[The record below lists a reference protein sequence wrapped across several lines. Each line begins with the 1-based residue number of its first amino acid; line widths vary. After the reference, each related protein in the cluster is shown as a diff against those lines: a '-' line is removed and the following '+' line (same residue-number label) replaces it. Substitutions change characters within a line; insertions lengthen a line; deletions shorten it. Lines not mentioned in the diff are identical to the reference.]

1 MAAAAMPELGE
12 SLDPWTEDDPE
23 NFDLDGFAAEFY
35 GDASER
41 RMRHLR
47 DQLSSLRDLAESEQ
61 RQNVFAHYESFI
73 RVSREISRLQGQ
85 VGKLR
90 EMVQVPSDVVETL
103 VADARSHQDDADE
116 DEDEASE
123 TLRRAEERA
132 VASARAVTGGG
143 VDGTLGTLGSRRR
156 ADDLVGDDGVATG
169 DARRAA
175 KLRDQ
180 LEESL
185 SGREVFAALEA
196 IEEGTRLLRSMR
208 DDVAARGGGRRGKVS
223 SRTFGGNEEAK
234 RGAPAGGRPDGRPDR
249 VATVS
254 TVHRTPPA
262 RSGSPSLGETRANP
276 LFAATRHR
284 TAAATAPG
292 DEAATAP
299 GDDSNGDDWNGDD
312 ASDEPA
318 AIENLARALAESK
331 RTALD
336 ALMDTLVDPHETK
349 ARRDAAADSLR
360 RAGASAAAARHVSDA
375 ELAAARSETRRLAL
389 QTEDDKTGF
398 ALEACEATFRALRA
412 AFVHARDRDVDDS
425 EGGAEDGAE
434 GGAEGVAFIAERVR
448 DETSRLLDLVAERSL
463 GRWERAASLPE
474 ACAAVLACVR
484 HVDAFV
490 ADAASS
496 SPHGPR
502 HRGGPS
508 IADGLVDAAQAHPG
522 INGAMKRVLDAAT
535 EAFIADDGETDGAGS
550 SGGWIDAGERWLETH
565 AWEDLRTLCELGV
578 AD

>member
-103 VADARSHQDDADE
+103 VADARSHQDDAHE
-116 DEDEASE
+116 DEDEASA

-132 VASARAVTGGG
+132 VASARAVTDGG
-143 VDGTLGTLGSRRR
+143 VDGTLGTLGGRRR

-208 DDVAARGGGRRGKVS
+208 DDVAARGGGRRGKT
-223 SRTFGGNEEAK
+223 SRTFGGDEDAK
-234 RGAPAGGRPDGRPDR
+234 REAPEGGRPDR
-249 VATVS
+249 VASVS
-254 TVHRTPPA
+254 TVDRTPREP

-284 TAAATAPG
+284 ATTTPVTTPVT
-292 DEAATAP
+292 ATAP
-299 GDDSNGDDWNGDD
+299 GDDSNDDSNGDT
-312 ASDEPA
+312 AGAEPA
-318 AIENLARALAESK
+318 AIQNLARALAESR

-360 RAGASAAAARHVSDA
+360 RAGASAAAARRVADA
-375 ELAAARSETRRLAL
+375 ELATARSETKRLAE
-389 QTEDDKTGF
+389 TEKGAGF
-398 ALEACEATFRALRA
+398 ALEACEATFRALRV
-412 AFVHARDRDVDDS
+412 AFVHVDDV
-425 EGGAEDGAE
+425 DGAE
-434 GGAEGVAFIAERVR
+434 GGADGAEGDAEGAAFIAERVR
-448 DETSRLLDLVAERSL
+448 DETSRLLHLVAERSL
-463 GRWERAASLPE
+463 GRWERAASLSE

-490 ADAASS
+490 ADASS
-496 SPHGPR
+496 SPR
-502 HRGGPS
+502 RGGAS
-508 IADGLVDAAQAHPG
+508 IAEGLLDAARAHPG

-535 EAFIADDGETDGAGS
+535 EAFIADDGETDGVGS

>member
-116 DEDEASE
+116 DEDEASA

-132 VASARAVTGGG
+132 VASARAVTDGG
-143 VDGTLGTLGSRRR
+143 VDGTLGTLGGRRR

-208 DDVAARGGGRRGKVS
+208 DDVAARGGGRRGKT
-223 SRTFGGNEEAK
+223 SRTFGGDEDAK
-234 RGAPAGGRPDGRPDR
+234 REAPEGGRPEGRPDR
-249 VATVS
+249 VASVS
-254 TVHRTPPA
+254 TVDRTPPS

-284 TAAATAPG
+284 TATTPATG

-299 GDDSNGDDWNGDD
+299 GDDSNGDDSNGDG
-312 ASDEPA
+312 
-318 AIENLARALAESK
+318 RATS
-331 RTALD
+331 R
-336 ALMDTLVDPHETK
+336 
-349 ARRDAAADSLR
+349 
-360 RAGASAAAARHVSDA
+360 
-375 ELAAARSETRRLAL
+375 RRL
-389 QTEDDKTGF
+389 KIW
-398 ALEACEATFRALRA
+398 R
-412 AFVHARDRDVDDS
+412 
-425 EGGAEDGAE
+425 
-434 GGAEGVAFIAERVR
+434 
-448 DETSRLLDLVAERSL
+448 
-463 GRWERAASLPE
+463 GRWP
-474 ACAAVLACVR
+474 
-484 HVDAFV
+484 
-490 ADAASS
+490 
-496 SPHGPR
+496 SPNGPR
-502 HRGGPS
+502 WTP
-508 IADGLVDAAQAHPG
+508 
-522 INGAMKRVLDAAT
+522 
-535 EAFIADDGETDGAGS
+535 
-550 SGGWIDAGERWLETH
+550 
-565 AWEDLRTLCELGV
+565 
-578 AD
+578 

>member
-103 VADARSHQDDADE
+103 VADARSHQDDAHE
-116 DEDEASE
+116 DEDEASA

-132 VASARAVTGGG
+132 VASARAVTDGG
-143 VDGTLGTLGSRRR
+143 VDGTLGTLGGRRR

-208 DDVAARGGGRRGKVS
+208 DDVAARGGGRRGKT
-223 SRTFGGNEEAK
+223 SRTFGGDEDAK
-234 RGAPAGGRPDGRPDR
+234 REAPEGGRPERRPD
-249 VATVS
+249 S
-254 TVHRTPPA
+254 TVDRTPREP

-284 TAAATAPG
+284 AATTPVTTPVT
-292 DEAATAP
+292 ATAP
-299 GDDSNGDDWNGDD
+299 GDDSNDDSNGDT
-312 ASDEPA
+312 AGAEPA
-318 AIENLARALAESK
+318 AIQNLARALAES
-331 RTALD
+331 RRIALD

-360 RAGASAAAARHVSDA
+360 RAGASAAAARRVADA
-375 ELAAARSETRRLAL
+375 ELATARSETKRLAE
-389 QTEDDKTGF
+389 TEKGAGF
-398 ALEACEATFRALRA
+398 ALEACEATFRALRV
-412 AFVHARDRDVDDS
+412 AFVHVDDV
-425 EGGAEDGAE
+425 EGADGGADGAE
-434 GGAEGVAFIAERVR
+434 GGAEGAAFIAERVR
-448 DETSRLLDLVAERSL
+448 DETSRLLHLVAERSL
-463 GRWERAASLPE
+463 GRWERAASLSE

-484 HVDAFV
+484 HVDAFI
-490 ADAASS
+490 ADASS
-496 SPHGPR
+496 SR
-502 HRGGPS
+502 RRGGAS
-508 IADGLVDAAQAHPG
+508 IAEGLLDAVQAHPG
-522 INGAMKRVLDAAT
+522 INGAMKRVFSMRARFQTAYTSASRD
-535 EAFIADDGETDGAGS
+535 S
-550 SGGWIDAGERWLETH
+550 SFGTS
-565 AWEDLRTLCELGV
+565 
-578 AD
+578 

>member
-103 VADARSHQDDADE
+103 VADARSHQDDAHE
-116 DEDEASE
+116 DEDEASA

-132 VASARAVTGGG
+132 VASARAVTDGG
-143 VDGTLGTLGSRRR
+143 VDGTLGTLGGRRR

-208 DDVAARGGGRRGKVS
+208 DDVAARGGGRRGKT
-223 SRTFGGNEEAK
+223 SRTFGGTK
-234 RGAPAGGRPDGRPDR
+234 MRRGRRRKEDARIASRAFPPSIRPRRSRGR
-249 VATVS
+249 V
-254 TVHRTPPA
+254 PP
-262 RSGSPSLGETRANP
+262 RSGRRARTR
-276 LFAATRHR
+276 
-284 TAAATAPG
+284 
-292 DEAATAP
+292 
-299 GDDSNGDDWNGDD
+299 S
-312 ASDEPA
+312 S
-318 AIENLARALAESK
+318 
-331 RTALD
+331 
-336 ALMDTLVDPHETK
+336 
-349 ARRDAAADSLR
+349 RRRVTGRRRRPLR
-360 RAGASAAAARHVSDA
+360 RPS
-375 ELAAARSETRRLAL
+375 RRRRPV
-389 QTEDDKTGF
+389 TIRT
-398 ALEACEATFRALRA
+398 
-412 AFVHARDRDVDDS
+412 
-425 EGGAEDGAE
+425 
-434 GGAEGVAFIAERVR
+434 
-448 DETSRLLDLVAERSL
+448 TSRLRFKIWR
-463 GRWERAASLPE
+463 GRWR
-474 ACAAVLACVR
+474 
-484 HVDAFV
+484 
-490 ADAASS
+490 
-496 SPHGPR
+496 SPGGPR
-502 HRGGPS
+502 WTP
-508 IADGLVDAAQAHPG
+508 
-522 INGAMKRVLDAAT
+522 
-535 EAFIADDGETDGAGS
+535 
-550 SGGWIDAGERWLETH
+550 
-565 AWEDLRTLCELGV
+565 
-578 AD
+578 

>member
-103 VADARSHQDDADE
+103 VADARSHQDDAHE
-116 DEDEASE
+116 DEDEASA

-132 VASARAVTGGG
+132 VASARAVTDGG
-143 VDGTLGTLGSRRR
+143 VDGTLGTLGGRRR
-156 ADDLVGDDGVATG
+156 ADDIVGDDGVATG

-208 DDVAARGGGRRGKVS
+208 DDVAARGGGRRGKT
-223 SRTFGGNEEAK
+223 SRTFGGDEDAK
-234 RGAPAGGRPDGRPDR
+234 REAPEGGRPDR
-249 VATVS
+249 VASVS
-254 TVHRTPPA
+254 TVDRTPEEP

-276 LFAATRHR
+276 LFAATRQR
-284 TAAATAPG
+284 ATTTPVTTPVT
-292 DEAATAP
+292 ATAP
-299 GDDSNGDDWNGDD
+299 GDDSNDDSNGDT
-312 ASDEPA
+312 AGAEPA
-318 AIENLARALAESK
+318 AIQNLARALAES
-331 RTALD
+331 RRIALD

-360 RAGASAAAARHVSDA
+360 RAGASAAAARRVADA
-375 ELAAARSETRRLAL
+375 ELATARSETKRLAE
-389 QTEDDKTGF
+389 TEKGAGF
-398 ALEACEATFRALRA
+398 ALEACEATFRALRV
-412 AFVHARDRDVDDS
+412 AFVHVDDVEGA
-425 EGGAEDGAE
+425 EGGADGAE
-434 GGAEGVAFIAERVR
+434 GGAEGAAFIAERVR
-448 DETSRLLDLVAERSL
+448 DETSRLLHLVAERSL
-463 GRWERAASLPE
+463 GRWERAASLSE

-484 HVDAFV
+484 HVDAFI
-490 ADAASS
+490 ADASS
-496 SPHGPR
+496 SR
-502 HRGGPS
+502 RRGGAS
-508 IADGLVDAAQAHPG
+508 IAEGLLDAVQAHPG

-535 EAFIADDGETDGAGS
+535 EAFIADDGETDGVGS

>member
-116 DEDEASE
+116 DEDETSE

-208 DDVAARGGGRRGKVS
+208 DDVAARGGGRRGKT
-223 SRTFGGNEEAK
+223 SRTFGGDEDAK
-234 RGAPAGGRPDGRPDR
+234 REAPEGGRPDR
-249 VATVS
+249 VASVS
-254 TVHRTPPA
+254 TVDRTPQEP

-284 TAAATAPG
+284 ATTTPVTTPVTATATG
-292 DEAATAP
+292 DDSN
-299 GDDSNGDDWNGDD
+299 DDSNGDTAG
-312 ASDEPA
+312 AEPA
-318 AIENLARALAESK
+318 AIQNLARALAESR

-389 QTEDDKTGF
+389 ETENDKTGF

-412 AFVHARDRDVDDS
+412 AFVHD
-425 EGGAEDGAE
+425 AEGAE
-434 GGAEGVAFIAERVR
+434 GAAFIAERVR
-448 DETSRLLDLVAERSL
+448 DETSRLLHLVAERSL

-490 ADAASS
+490 ADASS
-496 SPHGPR
+496 SPR
-502 HRGGPS
+502 RGGAS
-508 IADGLVDAAQAHPG
+508 IAEGLLDAARAHPG

-535 EAFIADDGETDGAGS
+535 EAFIADDGETDGVGS

>member
-90 EMVQVPSDVVETL
+90 EMVQVPSDVVKTL
-103 VADARSHQDDADE
+103 VADARSHQDDAHE
-116 DEDEASE
+116 DEDEASA

-143 VDGTLGTLGSRRR
+143 VDGTLGTLGGRRR
-156 ADDLVGDDGVATG
+156 ADELVGDDGVATG

-196 IEEGTRLLRSMR
+196 IDEGTKLLRSMR
-208 DDVAARGGGRRGKVS
+208 DDVEQARGSGGRGKS
-223 SRTFGGNEEAK
+223 SRTFEKGDEEAK
-234 RGAPAGGRPDGRPDR
+234 RRAPEGRPDGCPEGR
-249 VATVS
+249 VASVS
-254 TVHRTPPA
+254 TVDANTPV

-284 TAAATAPG
+284 TAAATTG
-292 DEAATAP
+292 DEAATAT
-299 GDDSNGDDWNGDD
+299 GDDLN
-312 ASDEPA
+312 DEPA
-318 AIENLARALAESK
+318 AIQNLARALAESR

-360 RAGASAAAARHVSDA
+360 RAGASATAARHVADA
-375 ELAAARSETRRLAL
+375 ELASARSETRRLAE
-389 QTEDDKTGF
+389 TEKGAGF

-412 AFVHARDRDVDDS
+412 AFVHDT
-425 EGGAEDGAE
+425 EGAE
-434 GGAEGVAFIAERVR
+434 GAEGAAFIAERVR
-448 DETSRLLDLVAERSL
+448 DETSRLLHLVAERSL

-490 ADAASS
+490 ADAPTRVAE
-496 SPHGPR
+496 
-502 HRGGPS
+502 
-508 IADGLVDAAQAHPG
+508 GLLETTQTHPG

-535 EAFIADDGETDGAGS
+535 EAFIADDGETDGVGS

>member
-1 MAAAAMPELGE
+1 MTELPNIWLTSSVTAQPPAMAAAAMPELGE

-103 VADARSHQDDADE
+103 VADARSHQDDAHE
-116 DEDEASE
+116 DEDEASA

-132 VASARAVTGGG
+132 VASARAVTDGG
-143 VDGTLGTLGSRRR
+143 VDGTLGTLGGRRR

-208 DDVAARGGGRRGKVS
+208 DDVAARGGGRRGKT
-223 SRTFGGNEEAK
+223 SRTFGGDEDAK
-234 RGAPAGGRPDGRPDR
+234 RRRRKEDARIASRRFHRRSDPAGAEVGF
-249 VATVS
+249 
-254 TVHRTPPA
+254 PP
-262 RSGSPSLGETRANP
+262 RSGRRARTRSSRRRVTGRRRRP
-276 LFAATRHR
+276 PR
-284 TAAATAPG
+284 TTPVTATATG
-292 DEAATAP
+292 DDSN
-299 GDDSNGDDWNGDD
+299 DDSNGDTAG
-312 ASDEPA
+312 AEPA
-318 AIENLARALAESK
+318 AIQNLARALAESR

-360 RAGASAAAARHVSDA
+360 RAGASAAAARRVADA
-375 ELAAARSETRRLAL
+375 ELATARSETKRLAE
-389 QTEDDKTGF
+389 TEKGAGF
-398 ALEACEATFRALRA
+398 ALEACEATFRGA
-412 AFVHARDRDVDDS
+412 AR
-425 EGGAEDGAE
+425 
-434 GGAEGVAFIAERVR
+434 RVR
-448 DETSRLLDLVAERSL
+448 SRGRCRGCRGWCRWCRGVPRGCRGCRVHRGAGPRRDLAALAPRRRRL
-463 GRWERAASLPE
+463 GRWERAASLSE

-484 HVDAFV
+484 HVDA
-490 ADAASS
+490 S
-496 SPHGPR
+496 SPTR
-502 HRGGPS
+502 HHRR
-508 IADGLVDAAQAHPG
+508 DVAAPQSR
-522 INGAMKRVLDAAT
+522 RVFSAL
-535 EAFIADDGETDGAGS
+535 
-550 SGGWIDAGERWLETH
+550 RW
-565 AWEDLRTLCELGV
+565 G
-578 AD
+578 

>member
-103 VADARSHQDDADE
+103 VADARSHQDDAHE
-116 DEDEASE
+116 DEDEASA

-132 VASARAVTGGG
+132 VASARAVTDGG
-143 VDGTLGTLGSRRR
+143 VDGTLGTLGGRRR

-208 DDVAARGGGRRGKVS
+208 DDVAARGGGRRGKT
-223 SRTFGGNEEAK
+223 SRTFGGDEDAK
-234 RGAPAGGRPDGRPDR
+234 RGAPEGRRPDR
-249 VATVS
+249 VASVS
-254 TVHRTPPA
+254 TVDRTPEEP

-284 TAAATAPG
+284 AATAPS
-292 DEAATAP
+292 APSAP
-299 GDDSNGDDWNGDD
+299 GDDSNDDSKGDTAG
-312 ASDEPA
+312 AEPA
-318 AIENLARALAESK
+318 AIQNLARALAESR

-360 RAGASAAAARHVSDA
+360 RAGASAAAARRVADA
-375 ELAAARSETRRLAL
+375 ELATARSETKRLAE
-389 QTEDDKTGF
+389 TEKGAGF
-398 ALEACEATFRALRA
+398 ALEACEATFRALRV
-412 AFVHARDRDVDDS
+412 AFVHVDDV
-425 EGGAEDGAE
+425 EGAE
-434 GGAEGVAFIAERVR
+434 GGAEGAEGGAEWGAEGGAEGAAFIAERVR
-448 DETSRLLDLVAERSL
+448 DETSRLLHLVAERSL
-463 GRWERAASLPE
+463 GRWERAASLSE

-490 ADAASS
+490 ADASS
-496 SPHGPR
+496 SR
-502 HRGGPS
+502 RRGGTS
-508 IADGLVDAAQAHPG
+508 IAEGLLDAVQAHPG

-535 EAFIADDGETDGAGS
+535 EAFIADDGETDGVGS

>member
-103 VADARSHQDDADE
+103 VADARSHQDDAHE
-116 DEDEASE
+116 DEDEASA

-132 VASARAVTGGG
+132 VASARAVTDGG
-143 VDGTLGTLGSRRR
+143 VDGTLGTLGGRRR

-208 DDVAARGGGRRGKVS
+208 DDVAARGGGRRGKT
-223 SRTFGGNEEAK
+223 SRTFGGDEDAK
-234 RGAPAGGRPDGRPDR
+234 REAPEGRRPDR
-249 VATVS
+249 VASVS
-254 TVHRTPPA
+254 TVDRTPREP

-284 TAAATAPG
+284 AATTPVTTTVT
-292 DEAATAP
+292 ATAP
-299 GDDSNGDDWNGDD
+299 GDDSNDDSNGDT
-312 ASDEPA
+312 AGAEPA
-318 AIENLARALAESK
+318 AIQNLARALAES
-331 RTALD
+331 RRIALD

-360 RAGASAAAARHVSDA
+360 RAGASAAAARRVADA
-375 ELAAARSETRRLAL
+375 ELATARSETKRLAE
-389 QTEDDKTGF
+389 TEKGAGF
-398 ALEACEATFRALRA
+398 ALEACEATFRALRV
-412 AFVHARDRDVDDS
+412 AFVHVDDVEGA
-425 EGGAEDGAE
+425 EGGADGAE
-434 GGAEGVAFIAERVR
+434 GGAEGAAFIAERVR
-448 DETSRLLDLVAERSL
+448 DETSRLLHLVAERSL
-463 GRWERAASLPE
+463 GRWERAASLSE

-484 HVDAFV
+484 HVDAFI
-490 ADAASS
+490 ADASS
-496 SPHGPR
+496 SRRHG
-502 HRGGPS
+502 GAS
-508 IADGLVDAAQAHPG
+508 IAEGLLDAVQAHPG

-535 EAFIADDGETDGAGS
+535 EAFIADDGETDGVGS